1 MDIIFVFYLTAQV
14 TQWGLIMHGTD
25 APAQPNDPPNF
36 EPPQAEPD
44 FFGHIDQNSLDFDAQ
59 TSGQWRHMQ
68 QVRYFNTKTNN
79 YRFYYN
85 NLLID

>member
-1 MDIIFVFYLTAQV
+1 MHINNNGFVFNFIFVFISTAQV

-36 EPPQAEPD
+36 EPPPADTD

-59 TSGQWRHMQ
+59 SSGQWRHMQ
-68 QVRYFNTKTNN
+68 QVNI
-79 YRFYYN
+79 
-85 NLLID
+85 LDAPL